1 MISNQILRSR
11 VEKIFQRPHI
21 ILSFEILDKKV
32 DFDFFDFLQR
42 RIDAS
47 VALQNS
53 LSVTVSLTEQEK
65 VRNLQN

>member
-21 ILSFEILDKKV
+21 ILIFEILDKKV
-32 DFDFFDFLQR
+32 DFDFLQR

>member
-65 VRNLQN
+65 VRNLRN

>member
-21 ILSFEILDKKV
+21 LIFEILDKKV

>member
-11 VEKIFQRPHI
+11 VKKIFQRPHI
-21 ILSFEILDKKV
+21 ILIFEILDKKV
-32 DFDFFDFLQR
+32 DFDFLQR

>member
-1 MISNQILRSR
+1 M
-11 VEKIFQRPHI
+11 FQRLHI
-21 ILSFEILDKKV
+21 KLIFEILDKKV
-32 DFDFFDFLQR
+32 DFDFLQR

-65 VRNLQN
+65 VRNLQNWQ

>member
-21 ILSFEILDKKV
+21 ILIFEILDKKV

-65 VRNLQN
+65 VRNLRN

>member
-21 ILSFEILDKKV
+21 ILIFEILDKKV
-32 DFDFFDFLQR
+32 DFDFLQR

-53 LSVTVSLTEQEK
+53 LSVNVSLTEQEK

>member
-21 ILSFEILDKKV
+21 ILIFEILDKKV

>member
-11 VEKIFQRPHI
+11 VEKIFQRPYI
-21 ILSFEILDKKV
+21 ILIFEILDKTV
-32 DFDFFDFLQR
+32 DFDFLQR

-53 LSVTVSLTEQEK
+53 LSVNVSLTEQEK

>member
-1 MISNQILRSR
+1 MRNVPKATYHLLI
-11 VEKIFQRPHI
+11 
-21 ILSFEILDKKV
+21 FEILDKMV
-32 DFDFFDFLQR
+32 DFDFLQR